1 MTSIKFE
8 TAREWFAKL
17 RDQLVKSLED
27 LDTDKF
33 IITEWDHKAEGGGK
47 MSKLKGSVIEKGGV
61 NISSVA
67 GKFEESMVGKVPGT
81 ENNPSYKAT
90 GISVVLHLHSPHI
103 PSMHFNTRYL
113 ETEQQWFGG
122 GMDITPCLPYEDE
135 QNYHL
140 SLEKMCNQFD
150 KTYYQK
156 YKKWCDE
163 YFYLPHRLESRG
175 IGGIFFDYLHSD
187 DWGRDLE
194 FVQSV
199 GNFFHTYALNTI
211 NSLKDNTWND
221 KEKNIQLT
229 KRSRYAE
236 FNLLH
241 DRGTRFGLETGGN
254 IDAILMSMPP
264 LAKWE

>member
-8 TAREWFAKL
+8 TAREWFTKL

-33 IITEWDHKAEGGGK
+33 SITEWDHKGEGGGK

-67 GKFEESMVGKVPGT
+67 GKFEESMAGKVPGT
-81 ENNPSYKAT
+81 ENDPSYHAT

-122 GMDITPCLPYEDE
+122 GMDITPCFPYEDE

-140 SLEKMCNQFD
+140 SLEKICNQFD

-199 GNFFHTYALNTI
+199 GNFFHTYALKTI
-211 NSLKDNTWND
+211 NSLKDNKWND
-221 KEKNIQLT
+221 LEKNTQLI